1 MKAGD
6 LVESAL
12 KRSPQ
17 APGIVIRLG
26 VYTADSVLVFWP
38 GEEPVWEWRC
48 NLLMLREQA

>member
-1 MKAGD
+1 MKVGD

-12 KRSPQ
+12 KGSSRR
-17 APGIVIRLG
+17 AGIIIRPGRFDP
-26 VYTADSVLVFWP
+26 DSVLIFWP